1 MQWEKDLV
9 KDIRTFNGGFDDLDW
24 PQMTHPLN
32 YDWSVEFTQCNRD
45 RLLEYFSK
53 VKGKCQAILEIGVC
67 RNALDSS
74 TYVFLN
80 NKSEKTFYVGIDL
93 EDKLYL
99 NNESQRIHTIQSNS
113 SNVEQNMKICENLGI
128 KQFDFIFIDGWHSI
142 NQVLM
147 DWEYTKYLSPN
158 GIVGFHDTSIHP
170 GPYAFVESLNRDL
183 WNVDANVCP
192 NDFGIGFAWRKS

>member
-45 RLLEYFSK
+45 RLLEYFLK
-53 VKGKCQAILEIGVC
+53 VKGNCQAILEIGVC

-80 NKSEKTFYVGIDL
+80 NKSISFTKKVSLF
-93 EDKLYL
+93 
-99 NNESQRIHTIQSNS
+99 
-113 SNVEQNMKICENLGI
+113 KI
-128 KQFDFIFIDGWHSI
+128 SI
-142 NQVLM
+142 AFLII
-147 DWEYTKYLSPN
+147 YFN
-158 GIVGFHDTSIHP
+158 GV
-170 GPYAFVESLNRDL
+170 
-183 WNVDANVCP
+183 
-192 NDFGIGFAWRKS
+192 